1 MLVFDTSDREK
12 QRKTIKTRMNFDTLL
27 KICSWVKAQNLNSG
41 LLQGAIE
48 DRNHGYSPLE
58 LETSAILACLH
69 LMRLDE
75 QLTLRMLYL
84 NATEIFFLL
93 FPHCLVGY
101 GTFTLKMDFYESSSF
116 TTPYTAQDYPQQWT
130 SMNMFIYNTVWRPQL
145 TWSSWLKT
153 VRLLKTLAFSLG
165 HNIPFFKTG

>member
-1 MLVFDTSDREK
+1 
-12 QRKTIKTRMNFDTLL
+12 MNFDTLL

-41 LLQGAIE
+41 FLQGAIE

-84 NATEIFFLL
+84 NATEIFFLI
-93 FPHCLVGY
+93 V
-101 GTFTLKMDFYESSSF
+101 
-116 TTPYTAQDYPQQWT
+116 
-130 SMNMFIYNTVWRPQL
+130 
-145 TWSSWLKT
+145 
-153 VRLLKTLAFSLG
+153 
-165 HNIPFFKTG
+165 

>member
-1 MLVFDTSDREK
+1 
-12 QRKTIKTRMNFDTLL
+12 MNFDTLL
-27 KICSWVKAQNLNSG
+27 KICSWVKAQKLNSG

-69 LMRLDE
+69 LMRLDK

-93 FPHCLVGY
+93 VSHCLVGY

-116 TTPYTAQDYPQQWT
+116 TTPYTAQDYPL
-130 SMNMFIYNTVWRPQL
+130 TVHLNEYVYLQYSVASSADL
-145 TWSSWLKT
+145 VIMAENCKATKDVSFYSWSQYTFLQNGLVYHCAVIKHRW
-153 VRLLKTLAFSLG
+153 
-165 HNIPFFKTG
+165 